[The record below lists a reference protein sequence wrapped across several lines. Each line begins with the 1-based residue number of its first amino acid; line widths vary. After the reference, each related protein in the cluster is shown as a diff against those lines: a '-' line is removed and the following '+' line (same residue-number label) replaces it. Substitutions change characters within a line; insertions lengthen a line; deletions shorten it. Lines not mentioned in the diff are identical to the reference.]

1 MGTHGETLSLKSLML
16 ELLSQEANSHLQDV
30 GFLNLGVGLLVE
42 ELWTQEGLELLDAAV
57 DAISAHLLNN
67 WFSYLQRARTSI

>member
-30 GFLNLGVGLLVE
+30 GFLHLGVGLLVE
-42 ELWTQEGLELLDAAV
+42 ELWTQESLELLDAVV
-57 DAISAHLLNN
+57 DAISAHLLDS
-67 WFSYLQRARTSI
+67 WLSLL